1 MKKLFFIATLV
12 ATVGMASLT
21 YAFSRSN
28 QNKGLSEIQLASI
41 EVLSTDD
48 DPGTGEGSCYDSITA
63 DPLCTVI
70 YCGDCSKPTVGRPA
84 PSSIIRQCPR

>member
-21 YAFSRSN
+21 YAFSKSN

-48 DPGTGEGSCYDSITA
+48 DPGTDDGTCYNSITTA
-63 DPLCTVI
+63 KGKWVR
-70 YCGDCSKPTVGRPA
+70 YCGDCTIVNGE
-84 PSSIIRQCPR
+84 PSFFSGTGKCN